1 MHPWTSLFPDD
12 LMTHPGFALLDS
24 GTFLHHWDHRDSEYS
39 QTHLKWHPENINKTH
54 SHQVRRTV
62 SRKYGEMWRE
72 TQERRLKINCTH
84 RAVGRTLLTGN
95 GRLIS
100 EDSLVASF
108 ANAAQS
114 CKGKRIHSILF
125 ALSTFRTNSFTDG
138 VFLWRTKMQFLT
150 QCLYWKSPC
159 VLETNHD

>member
-1 MHPWTSLFPDD
+1 
-12 LMTHPGFALLDS
+12 
-24 GTFLHHWDHRDSEYS
+24 
-39 QTHLKWHPENINKTH
+39 
-54 SHQVRRTV
+54 
-62 SRKYGEMWRE
+62 MWRE
-72 TQERRLKINCTH
+72 TQERRLKINGTH

-138 VFLWRTKMQFLT
+138 VFL
-150 QCLYWKSPC
+150 
-159 VLETNHD
+159 